1 LSFTLSDARALAGLA
16 REAGQIILRIRDE
29 HRSNKQDWGEG
40 AKEDGSPVTRAD
52 RESEAHILSG
62 IAKLGLSAP
71 VVAEETSSAA
81 SMVGERR
88 FYLIDPLDGTRSFVN
103 GNDDFCVNIGFV
115 EEGRPKLG
123 VLYAPAVGESYFTDG
138 ATAWFKPANGNEEQI
153 AARKPDAEA
162 LDVIVNRT
170 EDWSGKL
177 KNYLST
183 LQVRE
188 LHRESGAR
196 KLGLLARGKFD
207 LYPRFGRSY
216 EWDTAAGDAILR
228 VAGGVIQTMEG
239 VDLAYGKPGFVNPP
253 FVARGKA
260 GI

>member
-1 LSFTLSDARALAGLA
+1 LSFSLADARALAGLA

-29 HRSNKQDWGEG
+29 HRSSKQDWSQN
-40 AKEDGSPVTRAD
+40 AKDDGSPVTRAD
-52 RESEAHILSG
+52 QESEAHILSG

-71 VVAEETSSAA
+71 IVAEETSSAA

-88 FYLIDPLDGTRSFVN
+88 FYLIDPLDGTQSFVN

-115 EEGRPKLG
+115 EDGLPTLG
-123 VLYAPAVGESYFTDG
+123 VLYAPVAREAYFTDG
-138 ATAWFKPANGNEEQI
+138 TTACFLPAGGNEEKI
-153 AARKPDAEA
+153 TTRVPDKAA

-196 KLGLLARGKFD
+196 KLGLVARGKFD

-216 EWDTAAGDAILR
+216 EWDIAAGDAILR
-228 VAGGVIQTMEG
+228 AAGGVIQTMDG
-239 VDLAYGKPGFVNPP
+239 VDMAYGKPGFLNPP
-253 FVARGKA
+253 FVAKGRG
-260 GI
+260 